1 MRKYLIATHGSFAGG
16 ICTSLE
22 MIAGKNENI
31 YLIEGYTE
39 NSRPVD
45 VQLDSVMESIS
56 ADDELFIFTDLMGG
70 SITNQ
75 LMKLATKK
83 NVFLVSGL
91 NLPLL
96 LEIILAGEDI
106 PAEDLIES
114 AITNAREQILF
125 VNKLIPQ
132 TDDKT
137 DQD

>member
-16 ICTSLE
+16 IYTSLE

-45 VQLDSVMESIS
+45 EQIESIM
-56 ADDELFIFTDLMGG
+56 ANITVVDELFIFTDLMGG

-83 NVFLVSGL
+83 NVFLISGL

-96 LEIILAGEDI
+96 LEIVLAGEDI
-106 PAEDLIES
+106 TAEELIES

>member
-1 MRKYLIATHGSFAGG
+1 
-16 ICTSLE
+16 

-45 VQLDSVMESIS
+45 EQLDSVMGNIS
-56 ADDELFIFTDLMGG
+56 VDNELFIFTDLMGG

-83 NVFLVSGL
+83 NVFLISGL

-96 LEIILAGEDI
+96 LEIVLAGEDI
-106 PAEDLIES
+106 PVEELIES

>member
-16 ICTSLE
+16 IYTSLE

-45 VQLDSVMESIS
+45 EQIESIM
-56 ADDELFIFTDLMGG
+56 ANITVVDELFIFTDLMGG

-83 NVFLVSGL
+83 NVFLISGL

-96 LEIILAGEDI
+96 LEIVLAGEDI
-106 PAEDLIES
+106 TVEELIES